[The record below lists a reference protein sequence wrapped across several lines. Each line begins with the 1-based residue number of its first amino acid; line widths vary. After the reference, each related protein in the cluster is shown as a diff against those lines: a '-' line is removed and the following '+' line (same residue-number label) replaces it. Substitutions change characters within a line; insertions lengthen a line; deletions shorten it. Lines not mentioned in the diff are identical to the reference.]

1 MKNDIL
7 PKLLFKYLPITSR
20 EQLAFRLDTLK
31 NNRIYFPNYTQ
42 LNDPLEGSGYD
53 IKISGYAG
61 CSITENVDDEDIVIA
76 GIRSKYKILC
86 LSETC
91 FSPHMWEHYA
101 DNFRGVCFG
110 YWTNGAFSKAQ
121 KLKYVSNQQ
130 LSETTNA
137 NGYVDVESVESE
149 VFNSFFYKHT
159 DWDYEKEYR
168 IVDKIDNQYYE
179 YDSKDLACIILGT
192 NIEESICSCLVQS
205 LSPSVRVFRSKV
217 GYRSFGI
224 SLYPFEKKIK
234 YDGSV
239 MDFIRNITELE
250 NELTMHNLN
259 SCN

>member
-1 MKNDIL
+1 ML
-7 PKLLFKYLPITSR
+7 PKLLFKYLPIVST

-61 CSITENVDDEDIVIA
+61 CSITENVDDKDRAIVD
-76 GIRSKYKILC
+76 IRSEYKILC

-91 FSPHMWEHYA
+91 FSPSMWVHYT
-101 DNFRGVCFG
+101 DNFHGVCFG
-110 YWTNGAFSKAQ
+110 YWTNGVFSKAQ
-121 KLKYVSNQQ
+121 KLKYVLNHQ
-130 LSETTNA
+130 LSEMTNA
-137 NGYVDVESVESE
+137 NGHVDVESVESE

-159 DWDYEKEYR
+159 DWAYEKEYR

-224 SLYPFEKKIK
+224 NLYPFEKKIK

-239 MDFIRNITELE
+239 MGFIRNIPELE

-259 SCN
+259 SCT